1 MDTLK
6 KEGLV
11 SRTRQLTELV
21 LALLKERRETMDQ
34 MNRLKGMSRTKARTA
49 FEIDIFREEL
59 TEIVPADFIHQF
71 DTEQMTSAKRYCIA
85 LQKRME
91 RAYASP
97 DKDKV
102 KAEQLRPFIS
112 RLKELQ
118 PGEPSPECLKLL
130 EEYRTMLAEY
140 KISVFAQEMKTRFP
154 VSSKRLEKK
163 WQEIMSS
170 C

>member
-1 MDTLK
+1 M
-6 KEGLV
+6 EGLV
-11 SRTRQLTELV
+11 SRTRQLMEMV

-34 MNRLKGMSRTKARTA
+34 MNRLKGMSQTKARAA
-49 FEIDIFREEL
+49 FEIDMFKEEL
-59 TEIVPADFIHQF
+59 TEIVPVDFIQKF
-71 DTEQMTSAKRYCIA
+71 DTEQMTSAKRYCKA

-97 DKDKV
+97 EKDKV
-102 KAEQLRPFIS
+102 KAEQLSPFIT
-112 RLKELQ
+112 RLKELK
-118 PGEPSPECLKLL
+118 PGEPSPECMKLL
-130 EEYRTMLAEY
+130 RQYRTMLAEY

-163 WQEIMSS
+163 WQEIINS